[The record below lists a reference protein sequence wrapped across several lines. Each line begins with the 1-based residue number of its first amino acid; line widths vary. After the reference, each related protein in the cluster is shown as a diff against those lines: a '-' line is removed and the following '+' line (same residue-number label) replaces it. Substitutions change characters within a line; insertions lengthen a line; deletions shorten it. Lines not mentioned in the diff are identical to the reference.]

1 MSDIDKTL
9 DERNHTHGDFSKVSA
24 TVQTLKGV
32 LHRAPNWEI
41 LNPAQKEALEMDC
54 AKTARILCGNPN
66 EVDHWDDKAG
76 YATLGARACAAPQ
89 EVGPPKF
96 LTNTRSE
103 PNQHKPAVPFTLPKD
118 AIGRIIPPKEEPKSA

>member
-1 MSDIDKTL
+1 MPDIDKTL

-32 LHRAPNWEI
+32 LHRAPNWEV

-76 YATLGARACAAPQ
+76 YATLGARACAASQTSQ

-96 LTNTRSE
+96 LTNTRE
-103 PNQHKPAVPFTLPKD
+103 NKPAVPFTLPK
-118 AIGRIIPPKEEPKSA
+118 KEEPKSA